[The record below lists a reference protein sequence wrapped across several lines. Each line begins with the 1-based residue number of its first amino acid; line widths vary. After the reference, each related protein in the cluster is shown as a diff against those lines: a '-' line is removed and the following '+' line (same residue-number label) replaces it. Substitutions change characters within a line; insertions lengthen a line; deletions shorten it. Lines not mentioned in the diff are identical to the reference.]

1 LVGFIVKWKMD
12 IKKIASAAAAYNNTV
27 GTHSNNDGYFRTV
40 NANSIIDIL
49 P

>member
-1 LVGFIVKWKMD
+1 MEWIGKMD
-12 IKKIASAAAAYNNTV
+12 IKKHTIYTV
-27 GTHSNNDGYFRTV
+27 GTHSNNDGYFSPTTV